1 MVNRRLEAIKSK
13 ISDENDLQKKLLAWR
28 MLGDKIVFTNGCFDI
43 LHRGHLEYLA
53 EAAALGNRLVIGLN
67 SDESV
72 QRLKG
77 PGRPVNTI
85 YDRAMALAA
94 LGFTD
99 AIIVF
104 SEDTPL
110 QLIKLLRPDVLVKG
124 GDYTSEEIVGAL
136 EMEASGGEVAII
148 SFVDGYSTTT
158 FLERLREDR

>member
-1 MVNRRLEAIKSK
+1 
-13 ISDENDLQKKLLAWR
+13 

-110 QLIKLLRPDVLVKG
+110 QLIELLRPDVLVKG

-136 EMEASGGEVAII
+136 EMEARGGEVAII

-158 FLERLREDR
+158 FLDRLREDR

>member
-1 MVNRRLEAIKSK
+1 
-13 ISDENDLQKKLLAWR
+13 

-158 FLERLREDR
+158 FLDRLRRDS

>member
-1 MVNRRLEAIKSK
+1 
-13 ISDENDLQKKLLAWR
+13 
-28 MLGDKIVFTNGCFDI
+28 
-43 LHRGHLEYLA
+43 
-53 EAAALGNRLVIGLN
+53 
-67 SDESV
+67 V

-110 QLIKLLRPDVLVKG
+110 QLIELLRPDVLVKG
-124 GDYTSEEIVGAL
+124 GDYTREEIVGAL
-136 EMEASGGEVAII
+136 EMEARGGEVAII

-158 FLERLREDR
+158 FLDRLREDR

>member
-158 FLERLREDR
+158 FLDRLRRDS

>member
-1 MVNRRLEAIKSK
+1 
-13 ISDENDLQKKLLAWR
+13 

-110 QLIKLLRPDVLVKG
+110 QLIELLRPDLLVKG
-124 GDYTSEEIVGAL
+124 GDYTREEIVGAL
-136 EMEASGGEVAII
+136 EMEARGGEVAII